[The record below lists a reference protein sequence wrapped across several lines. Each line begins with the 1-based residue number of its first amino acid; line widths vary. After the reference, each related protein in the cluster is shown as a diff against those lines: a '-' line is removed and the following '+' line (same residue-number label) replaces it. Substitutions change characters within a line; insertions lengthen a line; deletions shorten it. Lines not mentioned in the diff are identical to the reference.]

1 MKKNYLKDA
10 KNVFNILKNGG
21 IAIVYMRNAY
31 AIISGTD
38 KALKKVYKSKKRD
51 LKRPS
56 GMVAYSKTHETM
68 HVLDKNKK
76 TIIKKFS
83 KRYDL
88 PISIIAPY
96 KKNHP
101 LILKLSKFAKKLATK
116 NNTVNLLLNSGPL
129 REEIAK
135 LSLKNNFPLIASS
148 ANLSQKGTKY
158 TVDAIEPE
166 VRKIA
171 DIIIDYGPCEFY
183 QKGKTIDADGL
194 SLSSTQI
201 DFRDMTVVRKGV
213 FFNKI
218 YKIFKTDFKIK
229 LKIN

>member
-101 LILKLSKFAKKLATK
+101 PHIETIKICKKA
-116 NNTVNLLLNSGPL
+116 
-129 REEIAK
+129 
-135 LSLKNNFPLIASS
+135 
-148 ANLSQKGTKY
+148 
-158 TVDAIEPE
+158 
-166 VRKIA
+166 
-171 DIIIDYGPCEFY
+171 C
-183 QKGKTIDADGL
+183 
-194 SLSSTQI
+194 
-201 DFRDMTVVRKGV
+201 
-213 FFNKI
+213 
-218 YKIFKTDFKIK
+218 YKK
-229 LKIN
+229 